1 VASETALVA
10 RKSRTQEKRRQQLVE
25 AAFRLIAERGFEGL
39 RTRDVAAA
47 AGVNIAT
54 VHYYFPSKESL
65 IGAVVAHAMDRFRST
80 LASEGRPAEQL
91 GNHLRAVRHLLIDEP
106 QVGVV
111 MGELALRSAR
121 DPLIGSIMGKTNDQW
136 HRLIRALLRRAA
148 KAGEIRP
155 ELDSDD
161 VASLVMATLA
171 ATTLPTMA
179 SDRRSGQA
187 LVQLER
193 WLGLAASGHQS
204 SD

>member
-91 GNHLRAVRHLLIDEP
+91 GNPLRA
-106 QVGVV
+106 
-111 MGELALRSAR
+111 AR